1 MNKNNINYIKS
12 EGNKF
17 NVITINKNT
26 DKWSHW
32 SEGLEMFIEKDGISL
47 KLNSEEI
54 QQLVKTLPRTFGG
67 SY

>member
-1 MNKNNINYIKS
+1 MNFKVY
-12 EGNKF
+12 
-17 NVITINKNT
+17 TINKNT

-32 SEGLEMFIEKDGISL
+32 SEGLEMYIEKDGVSIR
-47 KLNSEEI
+47 LNSEEL